1 MRLFRMFVALVALAT
16 SPLEA
21 GERIAVHVSPRIAF
35 APATVVVRTTVEKN
49 EDNRAMEVVVDGG
62 EYYRSSLVQLEGDSA
77 PRTTTIELREVPG
90 GMYVVR
96 ATLVGRDGRPHDTVQ
111 EEVQILSK

>member
-1 MRLFRMFVALVALAT
+1 MKAFHLFAALVALAA

-35 APATVVVRTTVEKN
+35 APATVLVRTTVEKN

-62 EYYRSSLVQLEGDSA
+62 EYYRSSRVQLDGDSA
-77 PRTTTIELREVPG
+77 PRTTTIELRDVPG

-96 ATLVGRDGRPHDTVQ
+96 ATLVGRDGRPHNTVQ
-111 EEVQILSK
+111 EEVQILSR